1 MSVFTLKILALTAM
15 IIDHMGFFLRA
26 NSLVSFDLYN
36 LMRSIGRI
44 AFPIYCFL
52 LVNGFDKSSNR
63 RRYLS
68 RLLLFAALSQIPYTL
83 LFDYGSSF
91 SLAQPVLR
99 LGLAENGMLCIAVA
113 LCALVAYALLTG
125 VDRGFICLALFFLC
139 GTLRLSLFGVELLG
153 AELNVFYTLSFGL
166 AAMMVLEGL
175 VYDDVPLY
183 RLLPAALILVVSIL
197 LFQPEA
203 DYAWKGLALIVA
215 LWLCRRSRPAQAAV
229 LALWCWWMYWGGA
242 PGRFWFSLLSLLPVL
257 LYNGKKGPGLK
268 LGFYAAYP
276 LHLLAL
282 GLCNLFL

>member
-91 SLAQPVLR
+91 SLAQPVLS

>member
-26 NSLVSFDLYN
+26 NNLVAYDIYD
-36 LMRSIGRI
+36 LMRAIGRI

-52 LVNGFDKSSNR
+52 LVNGFDKTSSR

-68 RLLLFAALSQIPYTL
+68 RLVLFAALSQIPYTL

-91 SLAQPVLR
+91 SLAQPVLSF
-99 LGLAENGMLCIAVA
+99 GLAENGIFCIAVA
-113 LCALVAYALLTG
+113 LCALVAYALLAG
-125 VDRGFICLALFFLC
+125 VDSGLVCLALFFLC

-166 AAMMVLEGL
+166 AAMMVLDGL
-175 VYDDVPLY
+175 VHDDVPLPK
-183 RLLPAALILVVSIL
+183 LLPAALILTVSML
-197 LFQPEA
+197 LFQPAA
-203 DYAWKGLALIVA
+203 DYAWQGLALIAA

-229 LALWCWWMYWGGA
+229 MALWCWWMYW
-242 PGRFWFSLLSLLPVL
+242 PGTPVRFYFSLLSLLPVL

-276 LHLLAL
+276 LHLLVL
-282 GLCNLFL
+282 GLGNLLL